1 MVSFLSL
8 GHILL
13 SKYLRGYLSRYPQY
27 ISAAREDAKV
37 KMFNIAPLKSF
48 ISLREHHGMR
58 ICTLSVK
65 IISWKW

>member
-8 GHILL
+8 GHLLL
-13 SKYLRGYLSRYPQY
+13 SKYLRGYLSGYPQY
-27 ISAAREDAKV
+27 ISAREDAKV
-37 KMFNIAPLKSF
+37 KMFNIAPLKLF

-58 ICTLSVK
+58 VCTLSVK